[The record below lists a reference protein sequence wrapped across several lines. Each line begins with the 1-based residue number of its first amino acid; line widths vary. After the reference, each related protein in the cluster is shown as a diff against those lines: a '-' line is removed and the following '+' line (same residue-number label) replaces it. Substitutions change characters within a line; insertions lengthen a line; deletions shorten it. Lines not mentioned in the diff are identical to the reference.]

1 MAKMQ
6 TICPARNYMQLI
18 MAYDGLGTRW
28 IESQLGSGLPEK
40 LFDHLRLECG
50 IVDSRCEL

>member
-1 MAKMQ
+1 MQ